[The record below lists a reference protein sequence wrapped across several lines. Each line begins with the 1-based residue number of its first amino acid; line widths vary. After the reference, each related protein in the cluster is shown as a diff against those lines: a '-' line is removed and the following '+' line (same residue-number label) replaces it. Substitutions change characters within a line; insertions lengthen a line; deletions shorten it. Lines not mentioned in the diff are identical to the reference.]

1 MKRNELVVGATRVV
15 QYRWWVEEE
24 EEEEEKSIYRGLLE
38 PEDALNWKRTENG
51 VRRVKSLIND

>member
-1 MKRNELVVGATRVV
+1 MSWLLVLRVV
-15 QYRWWVEEE
+15 QYRRWVEEEEE